1 MIEINQEQLL
11 KLNDKDKARILKF
24 IALGLIKYIGG

>member
-1 MIEINQEQLL
+1 MVEINKEQLL
-11 KLNDKDKARILKF
+11 KLKDKEKARILKF